1 MDNKFMLNR
10 NRYGCMRA
18 CANCPFVQKN
28 TYPYPNNM
36 QTSSYNQM
44 RYTLYDNHIEEMVSN
59 FRNQMPQTIF
69 WNDNNGVCHT
79 RYEWLQD
86 YLLEYCRGNYP
97 WKSPIYLES
106 SSGQAVLASDSISY
120 EKIIKEIFKTAIDIA
135 TEVTKDKNPLV
146 SIMFDEIGLVLA
158 DDIIEAV
165 RKVISILDKCY
176 NQINTVQDKRF

>member
-1 MDNKFMLNR
+1 MDNKFMLNH
-10 NRYGCMRA
+10 NSYGCMRA

-28 TYPYPNNM
+28 TYPLPNTM
-36 QTSSYNQM
+36 QTSNYNPM
-44 RYTLYDNHIEEMVSN
+44 RYTLYDNHIEEMVSD

-69 WNDNNGVCHT
+69 WHDNNGVCHT

-86 YLLEYCRGNYP
+86 YLLEYCRKNYP

-106 SSGQAVLASDSISY
+106 SSGQAVLASDSNSY

-135 TEVTKDKNPLV
+135 AKVTKDKNPLV
-146 SIMFDEIGLVLA
+146 SIMLDEIGLVLA

-176 NQINTVQDKRF
+176 NQINTAWNKRF